1 MRTALL
7 SWISIRRGVSFR
19 VAAAAIA
26 ISLLAPLAAAQT
38 PLTLQQAVSM
48 ALEKNPQRKMALA
61 DQRAAQAGVQEARSA
76 LLPRLSFTESATRGN
91 DPVYVFGTRLRQQ
104 RFTSANFALNALNT
118 PTPIGNFSSRFSGN
132 WNLFDSFANVKS
144 VARAKDLQRAAGRQ
158 LERAD
163 QETIFRVVQA
173 YLGLLLAQKQQD
185 VAEQSVKTAQ
195 AILDR
200 SKARYESG
208 VVVQSDLLSAQVR
221 LAGRQE
227 ELIRARN
234 NLAFAAAQLDTAMG
248 VPADQQFQL
257 SQALSQSTLPQAALD
272 DLEKHAL
279 ASRPDLKQIE
289 AQQMAQERS
298 VSIAKSAFGP
308 RLNAFG
314 GWETDSSTL
323 SQVQGNNWVAGLEL
337 QLDLFQGG
345 AKKAQLT
352 REKALQERMA
362 AAHQAASDQVRLE
375 VRRAYYDFDSARQ
388 QVGVAQA
395 AVGQAEESMR
405 INQNRYDAGITT
417 ITDLLTIEEAM
428 RRAQTDYW
436 EAVYRL
442 RTSYANLELATGTL
456 GASSPVIMP

>member
-1 MRTALL
+1 MAAR
-7 SWISIRRGVSFR
+7 I
-19 VAAAAIA
+19 AAAGIFT
-26 ISLLAPLAAAQT
+26 SLLAATAAAQT
-38 PLTLQQAVSM
+38 SLSLQQAVSM
-48 ALEKNPQRKMALA
+48 ALEKNPQRKMAVA
-61 DQRAAQAGVQEARSA
+61 DQRAAAAGVQEARSG
-76 LLPRLSFTESATRGN
+76 LLPRLGFTESATRGN

-104 RFTSANFALNALNT
+104 RFTGANFALNALNT

-132 WNLFDSFANVKS
+132 WNLFDSFANWKK
-144 VARAKDLQRAAGRQ
+144 VARAQDLSQAAGHQ

-163 QETIFRVVQA
+163 QETIFHVVQA

-195 AILDR
+195 SILDR
-200 SKARYESG
+200 SRARYESG

-234 NLAFAAAQLDTAMG
+234 NVAFAAAQLDTAMG
-248 VPADQQFQL
+248 VPPEEQFQP
-257 SQALSQSTLPQAALD
+257 SQALSQGTLPQAALA
-272 DLEKHAL
+272 DLEKQAL

-289 AQQMAQERS
+289 AQQMAQEKS
-298 VSIAKSAFGP
+298 VSIARSAFGP
-308 RLNAFG
+308 KLNAFG
-314 GWETDSSTL
+314 GWETDSATL
-323 SQVQGNNWVAGLEL
+323 SQVQGNNWVAGVEL

-375 VRRAYYDFDSARQ
+375 VRRAWYDFDSARQ
-388 QVGVAQA
+388 QEGVAQA

-417 ITDLLTIEEAM
+417 ITDLLTIEEAR

-442 RTSYANLELATGTL
+442 RTSYANLELASGTL
-456 GASSPVIMP
+456 SASSPVITP

>member
-1 MRTALL
+1 MRRTVALP
-7 SWISIRRGVSFR
+7 V
-19 VAAAAIA
+19 VAA
-26 ISLLAPLAAAQT
+26 SLLAPTALAQT
-38 PLTLQQAVSM
+38 PLSLQQAVSM
-48 ALEKNPQRKMALA
+48 ALEKNPQRKMAVA

-76 LLPRLSFTESATRGN
+76 LLPRVSFTESATRGN
-91 DPVYVFGTRLRQQ
+91 DPVYVFGTRLRQE
-104 RFTSANFALNALNT
+104 RFTIADFSLNRLNT

-132 WNLFDSFANVKS
+132 WNLFDSFANIKS
-144 VARAKDLQRAAGRQ
+144 VARAKDLQQAARHQ

-195 AILDR
+195 SILDR
-200 SKARYESG
+200 SRARYESG

-221 LAGRQE
+221 LASRQE

-234 NLAFAAAQLDTAMG
+234 NVAFAAAELDTAMG
-248 VPADQQFQL
+248 VPADTEFQL
-257 SQALSQSTLPQAALD
+257 SQSLSEGSLPQAAIT
-272 DLEKHAL
+272 DLEKRAL

-289 AQQMAQERS
+289 SQQTAQEKS
-298 VSIAKSAFGP
+298 VSMAKSAFGP
-308 RLNAFG
+308 KLNAFG
-314 GWETDSSTL
+314 GWETDSATL

-337 QLDLFQGG
+337 QVDLFQGG

-362 AAHQAASDQVRLE
+362 AANHAVGDQVRLE

-388 QVGVAQA
+388 QTGVAQA

-417 ITDLLTIEEAM
+417 ITDLLTIEEAL
-428 RRAQTDYW
+428 RRAQRDYW

-456 GASSPVIMP
+456 SASSPVIMP

>member
-1 MRTALL
+1 MR
-7 SWISIRRGVSFR
+7 I
-19 VAAAAIA
+19 AAAGIFA
-26 ISLLAPLAAAQT
+26 SLLAATAAAQT
-38 PLTLQQAVSM
+38 SLSLQQAVSM
-48 ALEKNPQRKMALA
+48 ALEKNPQRKMAVA
-61 DQRAAQAGVQEARSA
+61 DRQAAEAGVQEARA
-76 LLPRLSFTESATRGN
+76 GLLPRVSFTESATRGN
-91 DPVYVFGTRLRQQ
+91 DPVYVFGTRLRQE
-104 RFTSANFALNALNT
+104 RFTVADFALNRLNT

-144 VARAKDLQRAAGRQ
+144 VARAKDLRQAAGHQ

-195 AILDR
+195 SILDR
-200 SKARYESG
+200 SRARYESG

-221 LAGRQE
+221 LASRQE

-234 NLAFAAAQLDTAMG
+234 NVAFAVAQLDTAMG
-248 VPADQQFQL
+248 VPADAEFQL
-257 SQALSQSTLPQAALD
+257 SQSLSEGALPQGGLA
-272 DLEKHAL
+272 DLEKRAL

-289 AQQMAQERS
+289 AQQMAQAKS

-314 GWETDSSTL
+314 GWETDSATF
-323 SQVQGNNWVAGLEL
+323 SQVQGNNWVAGVEL
-337 QLDLFQGG
+337 QVDLFQGG

-352 REKALQERMA
+352 REKALQERIA
-362 AAHQAASDQVRLE
+362 AAQQAASDQVRLE

-388 QVGVAQA
+388 QVAVAQA

-417 ITDLLTIEEAM
+417 ITDLLTIEEAL

-436 EAVYRL
+436 EAMYRQ

-456 GASSPVIMP
+456 SASSPVIMP

>member
-1 MRTALL
+1 MPAL
-7 SWISIRRGVSFR
+7 
-19 VAAAAIA
+19 AAA
-26 ISLLAPLAAAQT
+26 SLLTPALAQT
-38 PLTLQQAVSM
+38 PLSLQQAVSM
-48 ALEKNPQRKMALA
+48 ALEKNPQRKLAVA
-61 DQRAAQAGVQEARSA
+61 DQRAAEAGVQEARSA
-76 LLPRLSFTESATRGN
+76 LLPRVSFTESATRGN
-91 DPVYVFGTRLRQQ
+91 DPVYVFGTRLRQE
-104 RFTSANFALNALNT
+104 RFTIADFSLNRLNT

-132 WNLFDSFANVKS
+132 WNLFDSFANVRS
-144 VARAKDLQRAAGRQ
+144 VARAKDLQRAAGHQ

-195 AILDR
+195 SILDR
-200 SKARYESG
+200 SRARYESG

-221 LAGRQE
+221 LASRQE

-234 NLAFAAAQLDTAMG
+234 NVAFAAAQLDTAIG
-248 VPADQQFQL
+248 IPADQQFH
-257 SQALSQSTLPQAALD
+257 LSQSLSEGSLPQAALT
-272 DLEKHAL
+272 DLEQRAL

-298 VSIAKSAFGP
+298 MSIARSAFGP

-314 GWETDSSTL
+314 GWETESATL

-337 QLDLFQGG
+337 QVDLFQGG
-345 AKKAQLT
+345 ARKAQLT
-352 REKALQERMA
+352 REKALGERIA
-362 AAHQAASDQVRLE
+362 AAHQAAGDQVRLE
-375 VRRAYYDFDSARQ
+375 VRRAWYDFDSARQ
-388 QVGVAQA
+388 QVVVAQA

-417 ITDLLTIEEAM
+417 ITDLLTIEEAV

-436 EAVYRL
+436 EAVYRQ
-442 RTSYANLELATGTL
+442 RTSYANLELAAGTL
-456 GASSPVIMP
+456 SASSAVIMP

>member
-1 MRTALL
+1 MPVL
-7 SWISIRRGVSFR
+7 
-19 VAAAAIA
+19 AAA
-26 ISLLAPLAAAQT
+26 SLLTPAAVAQT
-38 PLTLQQAVSM
+38 PLSLQQAVSM
-48 ALEKNPQRKMALA
+48 ALEKNPQRKMAVA
-61 DQRAAQAGVQEARSA
+61 DQRAAQAGVQEARSG
-76 LLPRLSFTESATRGN
+76 LLPRVSFTESATRGN
-91 DPVYVFGTRLRQQ
+91 DPVYVFGTRLRQE
-104 RFTSANFALNALNT
+104 RFTVADFALNRLNT

-144 VARAKDLQRAAGRQ
+144 VARAKDLQQAAGHQ

-163 QETIFRVVQA
+163 QDTIFRVVQA
-173 YLGLLLAQKQQD
+173 YLGLLLAQKEQD

-195 AILDR
+195 SILDR
-200 SKARYESG
+200 SRARYESG

-221 LAGRQE
+221 LASRQE
-227 ELIRARN
+227 ELIRSRN
-234 NLAFAAAQLDTAMG
+234 NVAFAVAQLDTAIG
-248 VPADQQFQL
+248 VPADTEFQL
-257 SQALSQSTLPQAALD
+257 SQTLSQGALPQAALT
-272 DLEKHAL
+272 DLEKRAL

-289 AQQMAQERS
+289 AQQMAQEKS
-298 VSIAKSAFGP
+298 VSIAKSSFGP

-314 GWETDSSTL
+314 GWETDSATL

-337 QLDLFQGG
+337 QVDLFQGG

-352 REKALQERMA
+352 REKALQERIT
-362 AAHQAASDQVRLE
+362 AAHQAAGDQVRLE

-388 QVGVAQA
+388 QVAVAQA

-436 EAVYRL
+436 EAVYRQ

-456 GASSPVIMP
+456 SASSPVIMP

>member
-1 MRTALL
+1 M
-7 SWISIRRGVSFR
+7 
-19 VAAAAIA
+19 VAAC
-26 ISLLAPLAAAQT
+26 LLPPAVLAQT
-38 PLTLQQAVSM
+38 PLSLQQAVSM
-48 ALEKNPQRKMALA
+48 ALEKNPQRKMAAA
-61 DQRAAQAGVQEARSA
+61 DQRAAAAGVQEARSG
-76 LLPRLSFTESATRGN
+76 LLPRVSFTESATRGN
-91 DPVYVFGTRLRQQ
+91 DPVYVFGTRLRQE
-104 RFTSANFALNALNT
+104 RFTVADFALNRLNT

-144 VARAKDLQRAAGRQ
+144 VARAKDLQQAAGHQ

-163 QETIFRVVQA
+163 QETIFGVVQA

-195 AILDR
+195 SILDR
-200 SKARYESG
+200 SQARYESG

-221 LAGRQE
+221 LARRQE

-234 NLAFAAAQLDTAMG
+234 NVAFAAAQLDTAMG
-248 VPADQQFQL
+248 VPADTRFQP
-257 SQALSQSTLPQAALD
+257 SQALAETTLPQSVLA
-272 DLEKHAL
+272 DLEKRAL
-279 ASRPDLKQIE
+279 AARPDLKQIE
-289 AQQMAQERS
+289 AQQTAQSKS
-298 VSIAKSAFGP
+298 VSIARSAFGP

-314 GWETDSSTL
+314 GWETDSSVF

-337 QLDLFQGG
+337 QVDLFQGG

-352 REKALQERMA
+352 RERALEERIA
-362 AAHQAASDQVRLE
+362 AARQAASDQVRLQ
-375 VRRAYYDFDSARQ
+375 VRRTYYDFDSARQ
-388 QVGVAQA
+388 QVAVSHA

-417 ITDLLTIEEAM
+417 ITDLLTIEEAT

-456 GASSPVIMP
+456 SPSSAVIMP

>member
-1 MRTALL
+1 MRTALP
-7 SWISIRRGVSFR
+7 SWTSIRRGVNFR
-19 VAAAAIA
+19 VAAGAIA

-132 WNLFDSFANVKS
+132 WNLFDSFANVKT
-144 VARAKDLQRAAGRQ
+144 VARAQDLRQAAGHMV
-158 LERAD
+158 ERAD

-173 YLGLLLAQKQQD
+173 YLGLLLAAKQQD

-195 AILDR
+195 SILER
-200 SKARYESG
+200 SRARYESG

-234 NLAFAAAQLDTAMG
+234 NVAFAAAQLDTAMG
-248 VPADQQFQL
+248 VPADEQFQPSQPL
-257 SQALSQSTLPQAALD
+257 SEVAFSQPVLS
-272 DLEKHAL
+272 DLERQAL

-289 AQQMAQERS
+289 AQQMAQDKS

-308 RLNAFG
+308 KLNAFG
-314 GWETDSSTL
+314 GWETDSAALLQS
-323 SQVQGNNWVAGLEL
+323 QGNNWVAGLEL

-345 AKKAQLT
+345 AKKAQLA
-352 REKALQERMA
+352 REKALQERIA
-362 AAHQAASDQVRLE
+362 AVRQAASDQVRLE
-375 VRRAYYDFDSARQ
+375 VRRTYYDFDSARQ
-388 QVGVAQA
+388 QVQVAKA
-395 AVGQAEESMR
+395 AVGQAEESLR

-417 ITDLLTIEEAM
+417 ITDLLTIEEAT

-436 EAVYRL
+436 EAVNRL

-456 GASSPVIMP
+456 SPTSPVIMP

>member
-1 MRTALL
+1 MSWNTMRVSVALAMTA
-7 SWISIRRGVSFR
+7 
-19 VAAAAIA
+19 AC
-26 ISLLAPLAAAQT
+26 LLAPAAAQN
-38 PLTLQQAVSM
+38 PLSLQQAVSM
-48 ALEKNPQRKMALA
+48 ALEKNPQRRMAVA
-61 DQRAAQAGVQEARSA
+61 DQRAAEAGVQEARSA
-76 LLPRLSFTESATRGN
+76 LLPRVSFTESATRGN

-104 RFTSANFALNALNT
+104 RFTTANFALNALNT
-118 PTPIGNFSSRFSGN
+118 PTPSGNFSYRFSGN
-132 WNLFDSFANVKS
+132 WNLFDSFANVKG
-144 VARAKDLQRAAGRQ
+144 VARAKDLQQAAGHQ

-173 YLGLLLAQKQQD
+173 YLALLMAQKQQD

-195 AILDR
+195 SILDR

-234 NLAFAAAQLDTAMG
+234 NVAFAGAQLDTAMG
-248 VPADQQFQL
+248 VAPDTQFQL
-257 SQALSQSTLPQAALD
+257 SQALSQGALPQAALD
-272 DLEKHAL
+272 DLEKQAL

-314 GWETDSSTL
+314 GWETESATL
-323 SQVQGNNWVAGLEL
+323 SQVQGNNWVAGLDL
-337 QLDLFQGG
+337 QVDLFQGG

-352 REKALQERMA
+352 REKALAERIA
-362 AAHQAASDQVRLE
+362 AAHQAAGDQILLE

-388 QVGVAQA
+388 QVGVAHA
-395 AVGQAEESMR
+395 AVGQADESMR
-405 INQNRYDAGITT
+405 MNQNRYDAGITT
-417 ITDLLTIEEAM
+417 ITDLLTIEETT
-428 RRAQTDYW
+428 RRGQTDYW
-436 EAVYRL
+436 EAVYRM

-456 GASSPVIMP
+456 SASSPVITP

>member
-1 MRTALL
+1 MGAATA
-7 SWISIRRGVSFR
+7 
-19 VAAAAIA
+19 
-26 ISLLAPLAAAQT
+26 SLLAATALAQT
-38 PLTLQQAVSM
+38 PLSLQQAVSM
-48 ALEKNPQRKMALA
+48 ALEKNPQRKMAAA
-61 DQRAAQAGVQEARSA
+61 DQRAAEAGLQEARSA
-76 LLPRLSFTESATRGN
+76 LLPRVSFTESATRGN
-91 DPVYVFGTRLRQQ
+91 DPVYVFGTRLRQE
-104 RFTSANFALNALNT
+104 RFTISDFTLNRLNT
-118 PTPIGNFSSRFSGN
+118 PTPIGNFSSRLSGN
-132 WNLFDSFANVKS
+132 WNLFDSFANLKS
-144 VARAKDLQRAAGRQ
+144 VARAKDLQRAAGHRLQ
-158 LERAD
+158 RAD

-195 AILDR
+195 SILER
-200 SKARYESG
+200 SQARYQSG

-221 LAGRQE
+221 MASRQE

-234 NLAFAAAQLDTAMG
+234 NVTFAVAQLATAMG
-248 VPADQQFQL
+248 VPADNEFQPSQRL
-257 SQALSQSTLPQAALD
+257 SEGALPQAALA
-272 DLEKHAL
+272 DLEKQAL
-279 ASRPDLKQIE
+279 ASRPDLRQIE
-289 AQQMAQERS
+289 AQQMAQEKS

-314 GWETDSSTL
+314 GWESDSASL
-323 SQVQGNNWVAGLEL
+323 LQSQGNNWAAGVEL

-352 REKALQERMA
+352 REKALEERIA
-362 AAHQAASDQVRLE
+362 AAHQAATDQVRLE
-375 VRRAYYDFDSARQ
+375 VRRTWYDFDSARQ

-436 EAVYRL
+436 EAVYRQ
-442 RTSYANLELATGTL
+442 RISYANLELATGML
-456 GASSPVIMP
+456 SASSPVIMP

>member
-1 MRTALL
+1 MSWNTMRVSVALAMT
-7 SWISIRRGVSFR
+7 
-19 VAAAAIA
+19 VAC
-26 ISLLAPLAAAQT
+26 LLAPAAAQN
-38 PLTLQQAVSM
+38 PLSLQQAVSM
-48 ALEKNPQRKMALA
+48 ALEKNPQRKMAVA
-61 DQRAAQAGVQEARSA
+61 DQHAAEAGVKEARSA
-76 LLPRLSFTESATRGN
+76 LLPRVSFTESATRGN
-91 DPVYVFGTRLRQQ
+91 DPVYVFGTRLRQE
-104 RFTSANFALNALNT
+104 RFTIADFSLNRLNT

-144 VARAKDLQRAAGRQ
+144 VSRARHLQQAAGHQ

-173 YLGLLLAQKQQD
+173 YLGLLLAKKQQD

-195 AILDR
+195 SILDR
-200 SKARYESG
+200 SRARYESG

-221 LAGRQE
+221 LASRQE
-227 ELIRARN
+227 ELIRSRN
-234 NLAFAAAQLDTAMG
+234 NVAFGAAQLDTAMG
-248 VPADQQFQL
+248 VAADAEFQL
-257 SQALSQSTLPQAALD
+257 SQSLSEGSFPQAALTE
-272 DLEKHAL
+272 LEKRAL

-289 AQQMAQERS
+289 AQQMAQEKN

-314 GWETDSSTL
+314 GWETDSATL

-337 QLDLFQGG
+337 QVDLFQGG

-352 REKALQERMA
+352 REKALAERIA
-362 AAHQAASDQVRLE
+362 AAHQAAGDQVRLE

-388 QVGVAQA
+388 QVGVAHA
-395 AVGQAEESMR
+395 AVGQADESMR
-405 INQNRYDAGITT
+405 MNQNRYDAGITT
-417 ITDLLTIEEAM
+417 ITDLLTIEETT

-436 EAVYRL
+436 EAVYRM

-456 GASSPVIMP
+456 SASSPVITQ

>member
-1 MRTALL
+1 MPVLA
-7 SWISIRRGVSFR
+7 
-19 VAAAAIA
+19 VA
-26 ISLLAPLAAAQT
+26 SLLAPAAMAQT
-38 PLTLQQAVSM
+38 PLSLQQAVSM
-48 ALEKNPQRKMALA
+48 ALEKNPQRKMAVA
-61 DQRAAQAGVQEARSA
+61 DQRAAQAGVQEARSG
-76 LLPRLSFTESATRGN
+76 LLPRVSFTESATRGN
-91 DPVYVFGTRLRQQ
+91 DPVYVFGTRLRQE
-104 RFTSANFALNALNT
+104 RFTVADFALNRLNT

-132 WNLFDSFANVKS
+132 WNLFDSFANVKN
-144 VARAKDLQRAAGRQ
+144 VARAKDLQQAAGHQ

-163 QETIFRVVQA
+163 QDTIFRVVQA
-173 YLGLLLAQKQQD
+173 YLGLLLAQKEQD

-195 AILDR
+195 SILDR
-200 SKARYESG
+200 SRARYESG

-221 LAGRQE
+221 LASRQE
-227 ELIRARN
+227 ELIRSRN
-234 NLAFAAAQLDTAMG
+234 NVAFAVAQLDTAIG
-248 VPADQQFQL
+248 VPADTEFQL
-257 SQALSQSTLPQAALD
+257 SQTLSQGALPQAALT
-272 DLEKHAL
+272 DLEKRAL

-289 AQQMAQERS
+289 AQQMAQEKS
-298 VSIAKSAFGP
+298 VSIAKSSFGP

-314 GWETDSSTL
+314 GWETESATL

-337 QLDLFQGG
+337 QVDLFQGG

-352 REKALQERMA
+352 REKALQERIT
-362 AAHQAASDQVRLE
+362 AAHQAAGDQVRLE

-388 QVGVAQA
+388 QVAVAQA

-436 EAVYRL
+436 EAVYRQ

-456 GASSPVIMP
+456 SASSPVIMP

>member
-1 MRTALL
+1 MGWSAT
-7 SWISIRRGVSFR
+7 RRN
-19 VAAAAIA
+19 VAARIAAAGIFT
-26 ISLLAPLAAAQT
+26 SLLAATAAAQT
-38 PLTLQQAVSM
+38 SLSLQQAVSM
-48 ALEKNPQRKMALA
+48 ALEKNPQRKMAVA
-61 DQRAAQAGVQEARSA
+61 DQRAAAAGVQEARSG
-76 LLPRLSFTESATRGN
+76 LLPRLGFTESATRGN

-104 RFTSANFALNALNT
+104 RFTGANFALNALNT

-132 WNLFDSFANVKS
+132 WNLFDSFANWKK
-144 VARAKDLQRAAGRQ
+144 VARAQDLSQAAGHQ

-163 QETIFRVVQA
+163 QETIFHVVQA

-195 AILDR
+195 SILDR
-200 SKARYESG
+200 SRARYESG

-234 NLAFAAAQLDTAMG
+234 NVAFAAAQLDTAMG
-248 VPADQQFQL
+248 VPPEEQFQP
-257 SQALSQSTLPQAALD
+257 SQALSQGTLPQAALA
-272 DLEKHAL
+272 DLEKQAL

-289 AQQMAQERS
+289 AQQMAQEKS
-298 VSIAKSAFGP
+298 VSIARSAFGP
-308 RLNAFG
+308 KLNAFG
-314 GWETDSSTL
+314 GWETDSATL
-323 SQVQGNNWVAGLEL
+323 SQVQGNNWVAGVEL

-375 VRRAYYDFDSARQ
+375 VRRAWYDFDSARQ
-388 QVGVAQA
+388 QEGVAQA

-417 ITDLLTIEEAM
+417 ITDLLTIEEAR

-442 RTSYANLELATGTL
+442 RTSYANLELASGTL
-456 GASSPVIMP
+456 SASSPVITP

>member
-1 MRTALL
+1 MGRDTTRRNVAARTAAAGIFMFLL
-7 SWISIRRGVSFR
+7 
-19 VAAAAIA
+19 AAAM
-26 ISLLAPLAAAQT
+26 AAAQT
-38 PLTLQQAVSM
+38 SLSLQQAVSM
-48 ALEKNPQRKMALA
+48 ALEKNPQRKMAVA
-61 DQRAAQAGVQEARSA
+61 DQRVAAAGVREARSG
-76 LLPRLSFTESATRGN
+76 LLPRLGFTESATRGN
-91 DPVYVFGTRLRQQ
+91 DPVYVFGTLLRQQ
-104 RFTSANFALNALNT
+104 RFSSANFALNALNT

-132 WNLFDSFANVKS
+132 WNLFDSFSNWKK
-144 VARAKDLQRAAGRQ
+144 VARAQDLRQAAGEQ

-173 YLGLLLAQKQQD
+173 YLGLLLAQKQQE

-195 AILDR
+195 SILDR
-200 SKARYESG
+200 SRARYESG

-234 NLAFAAAQLDTAMG
+234 NAAFAAAQLDTAMG
-248 VPADQQFQL
+248 VPLEQQFQP
-257 SQALSQSTLPQAALD
+257 SQTLGQGTLPQAALA
-272 DLEKHAL
+272 DLEKQAL

-289 AQQMAQERS
+289 AQQMAQEKS

-308 RLNAFG
+308 KLNAFG
-314 GWETDSSTL
+314 GWETDSAAL
-323 SQVQGNNWVAGLEL
+323 SQVQGNNWVAGVEL

-345 AKKAQLT
+345 AKKAELT
-352 REKALQERMA
+352 REKALRERMA
-362 AAHQAASDQVRLE
+362 AAHQAAADQVRLE
-375 VRRAYYDFDSARQ
+375 VRRAWYDFDSARQ
-388 QVGVAQA
+388 QEGVAQA

-417 ITDLLTIEEAM
+417 ITDLLTIEEAR

-442 RTSYANLELATGTL
+442 RTSYANLELATGKL
-456 GASSPVIMP
+456 SAGSPVITP

>member
-1 MRTALL
+1 
-7 SWISIRRGVSFR
+7 
-19 VAAAAIA
+19 
-26 ISLLAPLAAAQT
+26 
-38 PLTLQQAVSM
+38 LQQAVSM
-48 ALEKNPQRKMALA
+48 ALEKNPQRKMAVA
-61 DQRAAQAGVQEARSA
+61 DQRASEAGVQEARA
-76 LLPRLSFTESATRGN
+76 GLLPHVSFTESATRGN
-91 DPVYVFGTRLRQQ
+91 DPVYVFGTRLRQE
-104 RFTSANFALNALNT
+104 RFTLADFALNRLNT
-118 PTPIGNFSSRFSGN
+118 PTPIGNFNSRFSGN

-144 VARAKDLQRAAGRQ
+144 VARARNLQQAAGHQ

-163 QETIFRVVQA
+163 QETIFGVVQA

-195 AILDR
+195 SILDR
-200 SKARYESG
+200 SQARYESG

-234 NLAFAAAQLDTAMG
+234 NVAFAAARLDTAMG
-248 VPADQQFQL
+248 VPADSEFQPSQTL
-257 SQALSQSTLPQAALD
+257 SRGALPQAVLA
-272 DLEKHAL
+272 DLEKQAL

-289 AQQMAQERS
+289 AQQMAQAKS
-298 VSIAKSAFGP
+298 VSIAKAAFGP
-308 RLNAFG
+308 KLNAFG
-314 GWETDSSTL
+314 GWETDSATL
-323 SQVQGNNWVAGLEL
+323 SQVQGNNWVAGLQL
-337 QLDLFQGG
+337 QVDLFQGG
-345 AKKAQLT
+345 ARKAQLT
-352 REKALQERMA
+352 RERALQDRIA
-362 AAHQAASDQVRLE
+362 AAHQAAGDQVRLE

-456 GASSPVIMP
+456 SVSSPVIMP

>member
-1 MRTALL
+1 MGGNTT
-7 SWISIRRGVSFR
+7 RRN
-19 VAAAAIA
+19 VAARIAAAGIFA
-26 ISLLAPLAAAQT
+26 SLLAVTAAAQT
-38 PLTLQQAVSM
+38 PLSLQQAVSM
-48 ALEKNPQRKMALA
+48 ALEKNPQRKMAVA
-61 DQRAAQAGVQEARSA
+61 DQRAAVAGVQEARSG
-76 LLPRLSFTESATRGN
+76 LLPRVGFTESATRGN
-91 DPVYVFGTRLRQQ
+91 DPVYVFGTRLRQE
-104 RFTSANFALNALNT
+104 RFTVADFALNRLNT

-442 RTSYANLELATGTL
+442 RTSYANLELASGTL

>member
-1 MRTALL
+1 MIGWNKTRKY
-7 SWISIRRGVSFR
+7 VSVRFS
-19 VAAAAIA
+19 AFGILA
-26 ISLLAPLAAAQT
+26 SLLAATAAAQT
-38 PLTLQQAVSM
+38 PLSLQQAVST
-48 ALEKNPQRKMALA
+48 ALEKNPQRKMAVA
-61 DQRAAQAGVQEARSA
+61 DQRAAEAGVKQARA
-76 LLPRLSFTESATRGN
+76 GLLPRLGFAESATRGN
-91 DPVYVFGTRLRQQ
+91 DPVYVFGTLLRQQ

-118 PTPIGNFSSRFSGN
+118 PTPIGNFSSRFSGD
-132 WNLFDSFANVKS
+132 WNLFDSFTNVKN
-144 VARAKDLQRAAGRQ
+144 VARARDLQQAAGHQ

-163 QETIFRVVQA
+163 QETIFHVVQA

-234 NLAFAAAQLDTAMG
+234 NVAFAAAQLDTAMG
-248 VPADQQFQL
+248 VPPDQQFQL
-257 SQALSQSTLPQAALD
+257 SQALSQGALPEAALPE
-272 DLEKHAL
+272 LEKQAL
-279 ASRPDLKQIE
+279 TSRPDLKQIE
-289 AQQMAQERS
+289 AQQMAQAKS

-308 RLNAFG
+308 KLNAFG
-314 GWETDSSTL
+314 GWETDSATL

-345 AKKAQLT
+345 ARKAQLT
-352 REKALQERMA
+352 REKALQERIT

-375 VRRAYYDFDSARQ
+375 VRRAYYDLDSARQ

-442 RTSYANLELATGTL
+442 RTSYANLELAIGTL
-456 GASSPVIMP
+456 SASSPVILP

>member
-1 MRTALL
+1 MG
-7 SWISIRRGVSFR
+7 SNPIRRKIALS
-19 VAAAAIA
+19 AAVIA
-26 ISLLAPLAAAQT
+26 VLLAPAALGQA
-38 PLTLQQAVSM
+38 PLSLRQAVSM
-48 ALEKNPQRKMALA
+48 ALEKNPQRKMAVA
-61 DQRAAQAGVQEARSA
+61 DQHAAAAGVQEARSG
-76 LLPRLSFTESATRGN
+76 LLPRVSFTESATRGN
-91 DPVYVFGTRLRQQ
+91 DPVYVFGTRLRQE
-104 RFTSANFALNALNT
+104 RFTVADFALNRLNT

-132 WNLFDSFANVKS
+132 WSLFDSFANVKNL
-144 VARAKDLQRAAGRQ
+144 ARAKDLQQAAGHQ

-195 AILDR
+195 SILDR
-200 SKARYESG
+200 SQARYQSG

-221 LAGRQE
+221 LASRQE
-227 ELIRARN
+227 ELIRARS
-234 NLAFAAAQLDTAMG
+234 NLAFAAAQLDTTMG
-248 VPADQQFQL
+248 VPADAEFQPSQGL
-257 SQALSQSTLPQAALD
+257 SEGALPRAALP
-272 DLEKHAL
+272 DLEKRAL

-289 AQQMAQERS
+289 AQQTAQEKA

-308 RLNAFG
+308 KLNAFG
-314 GWETDSSTL
+314 GWETESATL

-337 QLDLFQGG
+337 QMDLFQGG

-352 REKALQERMA
+352 REKALQERIA
-362 AAHQAASDQVRLE
+362 AIHQAAADQVRLE

-388 QVGVAQA
+388 QVVVGQA

-417 ITDLLTIEEAM
+417 ITDLLTIEEAT
-428 RRAQTDYW
+428 RRIQTDYW

-456 GASSPVIMP
+456 SASSAVIQP

>member
-1 MRTALL
+1 MG
-7 SWISIRRGVSFR
+7 SKPIRRNIALS
-19 VAAAAIA
+19 AAAFAF
-26 ISLLAPLAAAQT
+26 LLAPAAVGQT
-38 PLTLQQAVSM
+38 PLSLRQAVSM
-48 ALEKNPQRKMALA
+48 ALEKNPQRRMAVA
-61 DQRAAQAGVQEARSA
+61 DQHAAEAGVQEARSG
-76 LLPRLSFTESATRGN
+76 LLPRVSFTESATRGN
-91 DPVYVFGTRLRQQ
+91 DPVYVFGTRLRQE
-104 RFTSANFALNALNT
+104 RFTVADFALNRLNT

-132 WNLFDSFANVKS
+132 WSLFDSFANLKS
-144 VARAKDLQRAAGRQ
+144 LARAKDLQQAAGHQ

-173 YLGLLLAQKQQD
+173 YLGLLLAQKEQD

-195 AILDR
+195 SILDR
-200 SKARYESG
+200 SQARYQSG

-221 LAGRQE
+221 LASRQE
-227 ELIRARN
+227 ELIRARS

-248 VPADQQFQL
+248 VPADTEFQPSQGL
-257 SQALSQSTLPQAALD
+257 SEGALPQAALA
-272 DLEKHAL
+272 DLETRAL
-279 ASRPDLKQIE
+279 ASRPDLKQIA
-289 AQQMAQERS
+289 AQQTAQEKS

-308 RLNAFG
+308 KLNAFG
-314 GWETDSSTL
+314 GWETESATL

-345 AKKAQLT
+345 ARKAQLT
-352 REKALQERMA
+352 RERALQERIA
-362 AAHQAASDQVRLE
+362 AAHQAAADQVHLE

-388 QVGVAQA
+388 QVVVGQA

-417 ITDLLTIEEAM
+417 ITDLLTIEEAT
-428 RRAQTDYW
+428 RRTQTGYW

-456 GASSPVIMP
+456 SASSAVIQP